1 MSKAYFAE
9 LNSNNIV
16 TQVIVIN
23 DTDMMTSPGV
33 TSEGQGIAFCKNLTN
48 SDNEWKQ
55 TSYDAEFRGHYAG
68 IGHTYLTGV
77 KTLGVASTDI
87 FVVQQPFPS
96 WTIDEDIPR
105 WYAPITEPTLTASE
119 VIANKEYVWNE
130 DAYNADTGNPKTVG
144 WALTSMN

>member
-16 TQVIVIN
+16 TQVIVIS
-23 DTDMMTSPGV
+23 DTDMMSSPGV
-33 TSEGQGIAFCKNLTN
+33 TSEAQGIAFCKNLTN

-55 TSYDAEFRGHYAG
+55 TSYDCEFRGHYAG

-87 FVVQQPFPS
+87 FIVQQPFPS
-96 WTIDEDIPR
+96 WTIDEDDPR
-105 WYAPITEPTLTASE
+105 WYSPITEPTLTASE

-144 WALTSMN
+144 WVLVS